1 MSDHE
6 TYIVA
11 RSFRIN
17 GWSYEA
23 GEVFD
28 WNRIAV
34 NKRKVQML
42 LNAGII
48 KTLERALKKGLVK
61 DAEVDADVETS
72 VETLSGDDDAPT
84 TKPDKRRGR
93 ARK

>member
-1 MSDHE
+1 MSDQE

-28 WNRIAV
+28 WTRIAV
-34 NKRKVQML
+34 NMRKVQML
-42 LNAGII
+42 LNTGTI
-48 KTLERALKKGLVK
+48 KTLERALKRGLVK
-61 DAEVDADVETS
+61 EAPPVKDEPPAKAE
-72 VETLSGDDDAPT
+72 
-84 TKPDKRRGR
+84 KRLGR
-93 ARK
+93 PRK